1 MWGEGGCS
9 DFVLCFGVFVEL
21 GGALCFGVLKGLGVG
36 EGGCFDFVCV
46 LGFGV
51 VLVGA
56 LCFGL
61 CYLFCCEL
69 RSASCFSVLK
79 G

>member
-1 MWGEGGCS
+1 MG
-9 DFVLCFGVFVEL
+9 D
-21 GGALCFGVLKGLGVG
+21 
-36 EGGCFDFVCV
+36 GGCFDFVSV

-61 CYLFCCEL
+61 FYLFYCEL
-69 RSASCFSVLK
+69 RSASCFGVLR

>member
-1 MWGEGGCS
+1 M
-9 DFVLCFGVFVEL
+9 
-21 GGALCFGVLKGLGVG
+21 G

-79 G
+79 CCLGLVGCFGLGFVLGFGEVVVFCGFGGLKC

>member
-1 MWGEGGCS
+1 MFWCFEGLRC
-9 DFVLCFGVFVEL
+9 
-21 GGALCFGVLKGLGVG
+21 G

-46 LGFGV
+46 LEFGV

-56 LCFGL
+56 LCVGL
-61 CYLFCCEL
+61 CYLFCCEW
-69 RSASCFSVLK
+69 RSASCSGVLK

>member
-1 MWGEGGCS
+1 M
-9 DFVLCFGVFVEL
+9 
-21 GGALCFGVLKGLGVG
+21 G

-46 LGFGV
+46 LRLGV

-69 RSASCFSVLK
+69 RCALRFSVLE

>member
-1 MWGEGGCS
+1 MWGKEV
-9 DFVLCFGVFVEL
+9 VLI
-21 GGALCFGVLKGLGVG
+21 
-36 EGGCFDFVCV
+36 VCV

-69 RSASCFSVLK
+69 RSALCFGFFK

>member
-1 MWGEGGCS
+1 MFWCFEGLRCRGRR
-9 DFVLCFGVFVEL
+9 L
-21 GGALCFGVLKGLGVG
+21 
-36 EGGCFDFVCV
+36 FDFVCV

-61 CYLFCCEL
+61 CFLFCCEL
-69 RSASCFSVLK
+69 RSASCFGVLK

>member
-1 MWGEGGCS
+1 M
-9 DFVLCFGVFVEL
+9 
-21 GGALCFGVLKGLGVG
+21 G
-36 EGGCFDFVCV
+36 EGGCFDVVCV

-61 CYLFCCEL
+61 CYGLLYLVGGLLWFGIVVLVFGRVLCVL
-69 RSASCFSVLK
+69 RDLLVEILGGLRNGVK
-79 G
+79 V

>member
-1 MWGEGGCS
+1 MG
-9 DFVLCFGVFVEL
+9 D
-21 GGALCFGVLKGLGVG
+21 
-36 EGGCFDFVCV
+36 GGCFDFVSV
-46 LGFGV
+46 LGCGV

-61 CYLFCCEL
+61 FYLFCCEL
-69 RSASCFSVLK
+69 RSASCFGVLR